1 MFEGT
6 KAVIRCRNS
15 KKERKYNGKKTNDKK
30 INNIYKT
37 LHRKLKIEQHD
48 HTNNR

>member
-30 INNIYKT
+30 INNIQG
-37 LHRKLKIEQHD
+37 RIQDFKLGGGR
-48 HTNNR
+48 T